1 MADPNSSSPMGGST
15 GTTGGNASAPNQSRP
30 GSTPAAM
37 SGTQSATK
45 GGAQGSGQES
55 GIVDRVRDKA
65 AAQLSSQKDRATDGL
80 GSVAQA
86 VRQSTQQLRDQKHDT
101 IAGYVEQAAD
111 QIEKFSQRLRD
122 KDVGE
127 LLDDAQRLARRQPA
141 VFIGSAFALGV
152 IGARFLKSSSEDDR
166 DFYRREGSN
175 AGSYRGNEYRTRMSS
190 GPGTPSYATADDS
203 TPITASEIGNETA
216 GSSTGSGT
224 AG

>member
-1 MADPNSSSPMGGST
+1 MADPNSSSPMGST
-15 GTTGGNASAPNQSRP
+15 GTSGENASAPNQSRP
-30 GSTPAAM
+30 GSTPAVM

-45 GGAQGSGQES
+45 GGAQGSGQGG

-127 LLDDAQRLARRQPA
+127 LLDDAQRLGRRRPA

-152 IGARFLKSSSEDDR
+152 IGARFLKSSSDDDR
-166 DFYRREGSN
+166 DVYRGEGSS
-175 AGSYRGNEYRTRMSS
+175 AGSYRRNEFRART
-190 GPGTPSYATADDS
+190 
-203 TPITASEIGNETA
+203 
-216 GSSTGSGT
+216 
-224 AG
+224 